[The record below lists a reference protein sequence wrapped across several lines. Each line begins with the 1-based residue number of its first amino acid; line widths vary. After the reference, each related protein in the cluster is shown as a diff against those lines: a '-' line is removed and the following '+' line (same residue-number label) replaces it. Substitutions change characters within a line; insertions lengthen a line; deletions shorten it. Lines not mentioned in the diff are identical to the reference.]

1 MQQGVES
8 DPKRCMGEIFLLRA
22 ELFRP
27 ETQEES
33 CRVVEVWTTIKD
45 SVLVFKIVEYD
56 GEETLRAKLKVIIP
70 FGFPP
75 LVNPFN
81 EITF

>member
-1 MQQGVES
+1 
-8 DPKRCMGEIFLLRA
+8 MGGIFLLRC
-22 ELFRP
+22 EHFRL
-27 ETQEES
+27 EMQEDS
-33 CRVVEVWTTIKD
+33 CRVVEVWTAIKY
-45 SVLVFKIVEYD
+45 SIPVFKIMEYD
-56 GEETLRAKLKVIIP
+56 GEETLRAKLKVIMS